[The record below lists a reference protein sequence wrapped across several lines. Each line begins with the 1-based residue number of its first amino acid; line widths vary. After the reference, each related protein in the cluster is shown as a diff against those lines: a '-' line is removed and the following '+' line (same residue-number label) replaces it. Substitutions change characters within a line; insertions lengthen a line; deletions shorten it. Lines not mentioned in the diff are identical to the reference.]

1 MSNTNPLLQSALPLS
16 FDRITAAHV
25 EPGITALLDQAAVR
39 VKAIGAAPGARTY
52 ANTLG
57 ALEAATEQLE
67 VAMGVADHLESVL
80 GDPALRTAYNAV
92 LPKVSAF
99 YSSLPLDAALY
110 SAIKAFAQTSEA
122 AGLEP
127 TRRRFLDKTL
137 DDFRRHGAELPPEKK
152 ARLEA
157 IEVELSERTT
167 RFAQNVV
174 DETDAWEF
182 FVAEEARLDGLPESA
197 KQAARASAEGRDQP
211 GWRFTLHAP
220 SYTPV
225 LQHLK
230 DAEIR
235 AHVWRAA
242 NTRATSGERN
252 NAPHIARVLTLRH
265 EKAELLGYKDV
276 SDLLLE
282 PRMVKTGAA
291 ARAFVE
297 DLARQSEPAFEA
309 EQISLLA
316 FRRTL
321 EGPEAPPP
329 APWDLGYYSEKQRRA
344 TCAFDAEALRAW
356 FKVETVL
363 HGLWQAVERLYGVRV
378 APLEGWPT
386 WHPEVTVY
394 SVDDADGTRLGVFYA
409 DLFPR
414 EGKRGGAWMRP
425 FVTGVVGETPHVAV
439 MCANLTPALGERPAL
454 LSHREVETLF
464 HEFGHLLH
472 HLLTKVEVRSLA
484 GTNVAWDFVELP
496 SQIMENWC
504 WAREALDLFARH
516 HETGEPIPDDLYA
529 GLQKART
536 FRGASAMM
544 RQLGYGAA
552 DLALHQ
558 DWRSEPPLEFARHAM
573 ARFTPAPLPD
583 DYGMIASFTHLFG
596 SPTGYAAGYYSYKWA
611 EVLDADAFTRFEA
624 EGLFSREV
632 GESFRRNILEMG
644 DARDPAA
651 LYQAFM
657 GRAPDPKAL
666 FIRAGLA

>member
-1 MSNTNPLLQSALPLS
+1 MSNTNPLLQSALPLG

-25 EPGITALLDQAAVR
+25 EPGIGALLEQAAEQ
-39 VKAIGAAPGARTY
+39 VKAIGASSDPKTY

-80 GDPALRTAYNAV
+80 GDPALRAAYNAV

-110 SAIKAFAQTSEA
+110 AAIRAFAETPEA
-122 AGLEP
+122 AALEP

-137 DDFRRHGAELPPEKK
+137 DDFRRHGAELPPAKK

-174 DETDAWEF
+174 DETDAWELY
-182 FVAEEARLDGLPESA
+182 VTDAARLGGLPEPA
-197 KQAARASAEGRDQP
+197 KRAARASAESRGQE

-225 LQHLK
+225 LEHLD
-230 DAEIR
+230 DAELR
-235 AHVWRAA
+235 AEVWRAA
-242 NTRATSGERN
+242 NTRATAGDRD
-252 NAPHIARVLTLRH
+252 NAEHIARVLTLRR

-282 PRMVKTGAA
+282 PRMVKSGAA
-291 ARAFVE
+291 ARDFVE
-297 DLARQSEPAFEA
+297 DLARQSEPAFQA
-309 EQISLLA
+309 ERASLLE
-316 FRRTL
+316 FRRAL
-321 EGPEAPPP
+321 EGPDAAPP
-329 APWDLGYYSEKQRRA
+329 APWDLSYYAEKQRKA

-363 HGLWQAVERLYGVRV
+363 SGLWEAVERLYGIRV
-378 APLEGWPT
+378 AALEGWPT

-439 MCANLTPALGERPAL
+439 MCANLTPALGDRPAL

-472 HLLTKVEVRSLA
+472 HLLTRVEVRSLA

-504 WAREALDLFARH
+504 WVREALDLFARH
-516 HETGEPIPDDLYA
+516 YETGEAIPDALYA

-558 DWRSEPPLEFARHAM
+558 DWRGEPPLDFARRAM
-573 ARFTPAPLPD
+573 ARYTPADLPD

-611 EVLDADAFTRFEA
+611 EVLDADAFTRFQA

-632 GESFRRNILEMG
+632 GESFRRNILEQG
-644 DARDPAA
+644 DARDPAD
-651 LYQAFM
+651 LYEAFM

-666 FIRAGLA
+666 FARAGLA